1 MSTALDDLTARR
13 RFYQKW
19 SRTDEGRKVRAPAEY
34 HFLLINPS
42 NFRLVREKFHV
53 AWITHKMTEL

>member
-19 SRTDEGRKVRAPAEY
+19 SRTDEGRKVRAPVEY
-34 HFLLINPS
+34 HFLLNNPS
-42 NFRLVREKFHV
+42 NFRLVREKFHI